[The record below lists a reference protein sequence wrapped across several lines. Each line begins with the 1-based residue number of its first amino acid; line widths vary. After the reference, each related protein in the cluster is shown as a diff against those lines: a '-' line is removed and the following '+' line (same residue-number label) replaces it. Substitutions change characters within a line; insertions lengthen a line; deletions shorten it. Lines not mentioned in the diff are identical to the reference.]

1 MNFLSRSFSLK
12 PKIQDLPFFLFSG
25 IFCTLVTLWLTRN
38 PGFMPGWGSVYPFNL
53 KNSAGKRYI
62 TDATVSITC
71 AFILFA
77 FPKHPITAWRKPEFL
92 ISFKHVCTTIS
103 WSVLFL
109 LGGGF
114 AMADGIKKSGLGSW
128 IGSQLYFLE
137 GVSDFYLV
145 LTIVCLCSFTTQF
158 AANTGKYFFR
168 KKEQNRSS

>member
-1 MNFLSRSFSLK
+1 
-12 PKIQDLPFFLFSG
+12 
-25 IFCTLVTLWLTRN
+25 
-38 PGFMPGWGSVYPFNL
+38 MPGWGSVYPFNL